1 MIFDIDLDIFEGS
14 TRMPLQ
20 MLELKMATATRNPIK
35 RRVWN
40 EFSTRGYVIEQN
52 PIPIGYGGYGCG
64 CVLPIPAY
72 PRVKNTRQNN

>member
-1 MIFDIDLDIFEGS
+1 MTSCTSRWQRVPE
-14 TRMPLQ
+14 TRVPDGFY
-20 MLELKMATATRNPIK
+20 PIK

-40 EFSTRGYVIEQN
+40 EFSTRGYVIGQN